1 MSSREKLGFIGLG
14 VMGEPMCRN
23 MAVKSGLPMQAYD
36 RMAAPLER
44 LAAHGVV
51 AVADAATLARE
62 TDILFLSLPSGTQV
76 EAVCR
81 EILPLAR
88 KGQVIV
94 DLGTSPV
101 TLTRDLAAAFAERGA
116 RFVDAPV
123 ARTREAAEQGRLS
136 IMVGADAATA
146 ARIRPLLD
154 CCASDVTLCGGT
166 GAGQVAKILNNMV
179 LFETVVAISEA
190 MAIAKRFDVDPVT
203 IADALSKGSADSF
216 ALRNHGM
223 KAVLPGVFP
232 VQAFSTS
239 YALKDLTYALDMA
252 REAGLDLAG
261 AENARRLMNEAIAR
275 GDGDK
280 YWPVVS
286 RVIGG
291 A

>member
-1 MSSREKLGFIGLG
+1 MNGKERLGFIGLG

-23 MAVKSGLPMQAYD
+23 MAVKSGRPMLAYD
-36 RMAAPLER
+36 RLSAPLER
-44 LAAHGVV
+44 LAGFGVAAAPDV
-51 AVADAATLARE
+51 GAVARE
-62 TDILFLSLPSGTQV
+62 AEIVFMSLPSGAHV
-76 EAVCR
+76 EAVCG
-81 EILPLAR
+81 EMLDFAR
-88 KGQVIV
+88 KGQVFV

-101 TLTRDLAAAFAERGA
+101 TLSRKLADTFAARGAAFA
-116 RFVDAPV
+116 DAPV

-136 IMVGADAATA
+136 IMVGADPATA

-154 CCASDVTLCGGT
+154 CCATDVTLCGNV

-190 MAIAKRFDVDPVT
+190 MAIARRFDVDPAV

-223 KAVLPGVFP
+223 KAVLPRSFP
-232 VQAFSTS
+232 EQAFSTS

-261 AENARRLMNEAIAR
+261 AENARRLMNEAIAK

-280 YWPVVS
+280 YWPVLS
-286 RVIGG
+286 RVVDGT
-291 A
+291 

>member
-1 MSSREKLGFIGLG
+1 MSSTEKLGFIGLG

-23 MAVKSGLPMQAYD
+23 MAVKSGRPMLAYD
-36 RMAAPLER
+36 RLAAPLER
-44 LAAHGVV
+44 LAAHGVT
-51 AVADAATLARE
+51 AVADIATLARE
-62 TDILFLSLPSGTQV
+62 VDVLFLSLPSGAHV
-76 EAVCR
+76 EAVCKD
-81 EILPLAR
+81 ILPLAR
-88 KGQVIV
+88 KGQIIV

-101 TLTRDLAAAFAERGA
+101 TLTRQLADTFAARGA
-116 RFVDAPV
+116 SFVDAPV

-154 CCASDVTLCGGT
+154 CCATDVTLCGGV

-190 MAIAKRFDVDPVT
+190 MAIAKRFGVEPSL

-223 KAVLPGVFP
+223 KAVLPGTFP
-232 VQAFSTS
+232 EQAFSTA

-261 AENARRLMNEAIAR
+261 AENARRLMNEAIAK

-280 YWPVVS
+280 YWPVLS
-286 RVIGG
+286 RVVDRG
-291 A
+291 

>member
-1 MSSREKLGFIGLG
+1 MSSTEKLGFIGLG

-23 MAVKSGLPMQAYD
+23 MAVKSGKPMLAYD
-36 RMAAPLER
+36 RLAAPLER
-44 LAAHGVV
+44 LAAHGV
-51 AVADAATLARE
+51 AAAPDVPTLARE
-62 TDILFLSLPSGTQV
+62 ADILFLSLPSGAHV
-76 EAVCR
+76 ETVCKD
-81 EILPLAR
+81 ILPLAR

-101 TLTRDLAAAFAERGA
+101 TLTRQLADTFAARGA
-116 RFVDAPV
+116 TFVDAPV

-136 IMVGADAATA
+136 IMVGADAVTA

-154 CCASDVTLCGGT
+154 CCATDVTLCGGV

-190 MAIAKRFDVDPVT
+190 MAIARRFDVDPAT
-203 IADALSKGSADSF
+203 IAEALSKGSADSF

-223 KAVLPGVFP
+223 KAVLPGTFP
-232 VQAFSTS
+232 EQAFSTA

-261 AENARRLMNEAIAR
+261 AENARRLMNEAIAK

-280 YWPVVS
+280 YWPVLA
-286 RVIGG
+286 RVID
-291 A
+291 AR